1 MIGDLIEESKFL
13 DLYAGVGTV
22 GIEALS
28 RGAKEVVFVEKE
40 KVCIQI
46 IRQNLF
52 ICNFLSRSRIYQE
65 NVLRF
70 LPYLLSKENFHFI
83 FVGPPYFKGLQGKTL
98 NIIIQAVRGET
109 CLIVQHSPKEKIN
122 FERERVTLI
131 KQKRYGDTFLTFL
144 QINQGN
150 FLTTETTENTERLNA

>member
-1 MIGDLIEESKFL
+1 VIGTLIEGSKFL

-28 RGAKEVVFVEKE
+28 RGAKEAVFVERE

-52 ICNFLSRSRIYQE
+52 ICNFLFCSRMYQE
-65 NVLRF
+65 DVLNF
-70 LPYLLSKENFHFI
+70 LPYLLSKESFNFI
-83 FVGPPYFKGLQGKTL
+83 FIGPPYFKGLQNKTL
-98 NIIIQAVRGET
+98 DITTKVVRGGT
-109 CLIVQHSPKEKIN
+109 YLIVQHSPKEKIN
-122 FERERVTLI
+122 FKRERVTLI

-144 QINQGN
+144 QMK
-150 FLTTETTENTERLNA
+150 

>member
-70 LPYLLSKENFHFI
+70 LPYLLSKESFHFI
-83 FVGPPYFKGLQGKTL
+83 FIGPPYFKELQDKTL
-98 NIIIQAVRGET
+98 SIVIPQTIGKET
-109 CLIVQHSPKEKIN
+109 YLIVQHSPKEKIN
-122 FERERVTLI
+122 LKRERVNLI
-131 KQKRYGDTFLTFL
+131 KQKRYGDTLLTFL
-144 QINQGN
+144 QID
-150 FLTTETTENTERLNA
+150 